1 MNEKHLMTPI
11 KNESLVQ
18 TVINRIT
25 DAIISGEL
33 KPGDKLP
40 TEVELMATLGVS
52 RNTVREAIRTMIAYG
67 VVEIRRPEGTFVCN
81 NSSPKILSPLLYKTI
96 LAGGGSHK
104 YILDL
109 RQVVDVGI
117 TQLIRER
124 GLDDEDREKLEQLHT
139 EYAFELRRD
148 DYDVDRILAKDMEFH
163 KTIATATHN
172 PFITMLHDFIAD
184 VSTESRRRTIAK
196 VIEVNNREYLINVH
210 RMTLDSLENKPGV
223 DVNQAIAFSYFY
235 WKDSYNW

>member
-1 MNEKHLMTPI
+1 MNEKHLKTPI

-40 TEVELMATLGVS
+40 TEIELMGTLGVS
-52 RNTVREAIRTMIAYG
+52 RNTVREAIRTLIAFG

-81 NSSPKILSPLLYKTI
+81 NSSPKILNPLLYKTI
-96 LAGGGSHK
+96 LAGGSSHN

-109 RQVVDVGI
+109 RQVVEVGI

-124 GLDDEDREKLEQLHT
+124 GLDDADREKLEQLHT
-139 EYAFELRRD
+139 EYAYELRRE
-148 DYDVDRILAKDMEFH
+148 DYDIDRILSKDLEFH
-163 KTIATATHN
+163 KAVATATHN
-172 PFITMLHDFIAD
+172 PFITMIHDFVAD
-184 VSTESRRRTIAK
+184 VSTESRYRTIAR
-196 VIEVNNREYLINVH
+196 VIDVNDREYLIKVH

-223 DVNQAIAFSYFY
+223 DVNEAIKFSYYY